1 MSGLLSI
8 EMFPEDLDLHGGL
21 FSLQADSKRSI
32 NSSDFVEHE
41 FLSDSLQRTLERG
54 SSDRDILKSVDLALL
69 ELTAKLERITT
80 GDDIMVENIRLS
92 SSEWVKDFQDDPIV
106 VGPTPQSIFY
116 DSSSSL
122 PDATRSVFRPVPGA
136 LPARIRPDKNTPY
149 DSALSPIPSVGG
161 VQINSSPPLPP
172 LSPNIDNS
180 TDKAFSGSLKYD
192 KNCSQSKTK
201 KRRKRVINESTVCVP
216 TEDDVLF
223 GRGGFTN
230 NRPGNIFFR
239 QEALSLRPWYEHSS
253 KEEKYVISNILLES
267 VKSRGGRFLE
277 KGSDGLWHEVIG
289 NGARRK
295 ASQALR
301 ERIKGRDTSVL
312 SSSTSA
318 RSHESPGDERD
329 DVGANESLVAAESD
343 LVET

>member
-1 MSGLLSI
+1 MRPGLEKMGSNRSIVSGLLSI
-8 EMFPEDLDLHGGL
+8 EMSPEDLDLHVGL

-32 NSSDFVEHE
+32 NSSDFVKHE
-41 FLSDSLQRTLERG
+41 FLSDTLQLTLG
-54 SSDRDILKSVDLALL
+54 QGISDRDNLPLL
-69 ELTAKLERITT
+69 ELTAKFERITT
-80 GDDIMVENIRLS
+80 GDDIMEENIRLS
-92 SSEWVKDFQDDPIV
+92 SSEWVKDFQDDPVV
-106 VGPTPQSIFY
+106 VGPMPQSIFY
-116 DSSSSL
+116 DLSSSL
-122 PDATRSVFRPVPGA
+122 PDATGSVFRPVPGV

-172 LSPNIDNS
+172 LSPNIDNRI
-180 TDKAFSGSLKYD
+180 DNVFSGSLKDD
-192 KNCSQSKTK
+192 KNSSHSKTK
-201 KRRKRVINESTVCVP
+201 KRRKRVINESTACVP

-239 QEALSLRPWYEHSS
+239 QEALRLRAWYEQSS

-301 ERIKGRDTSVL
+301 ERIKGRGTSVL
-312 SSSTSA
+312 GSSITSA
-318 RSHESPGDERD
+318 RSHESSGDERD
-329 DVGANESLVAAESD
+329 DIGAN
-343 LVET
+343 